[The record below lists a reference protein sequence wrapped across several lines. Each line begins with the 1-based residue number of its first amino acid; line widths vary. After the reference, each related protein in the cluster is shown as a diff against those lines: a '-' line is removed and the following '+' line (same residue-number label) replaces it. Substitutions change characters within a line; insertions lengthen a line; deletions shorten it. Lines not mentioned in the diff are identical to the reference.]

1 MYHIIDILQVLG
13 KSGRGCYD
21 LPYLFR
27 MLHKISQPI
36 LIHQANTL
44 STPIFSN
51 KMYFFISYHRKYSQ
65 SEFRNS
71 IVYMVVLCPLLVL
84 CALILFLS
92 KSSMWY
98 HFYCISSAVWV
109 MSEPNSSL
117 NINVQVMTKN
127 KWLVGYSMVYHSA
140 LHCIRKSD

>member
-1 MYHIIDILQVLG
+1 MARFIRFVPTEYYGHKTLRVEVYGVLLSTGTNSIFSVPCTISLTVFSVKVLG
-13 KSGRGCYD
+13 KSGRGYYD
-21 LPYLFR
+21 LPHLFR

-84 CALILFLS
+84 CAPILFLS
-92 KSSMWY
+92 KSSM
-98 HFYCISSAVWV
+98 
-109 MSEPNSSL
+109 
-117 NINVQVMTKN
+117 
-127 KWLVGYSMVYHSA
+127 
-140 LHCIRKSD
+140 